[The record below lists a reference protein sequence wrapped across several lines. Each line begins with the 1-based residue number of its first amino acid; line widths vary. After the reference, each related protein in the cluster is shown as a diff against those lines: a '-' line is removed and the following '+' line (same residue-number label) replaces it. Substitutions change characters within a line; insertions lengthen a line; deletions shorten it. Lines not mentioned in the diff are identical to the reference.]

1 MPQSEIT
8 DLEVGPGGLKLEG
21 KDRAGTSEEAS
32 AGIPFG
38 VMVCRGTAD
47 DGILLLNTSAA
58 AMATDT
64 ALVGI
69 TLFDH
74 HFARNVEL
82 DADGALAPE
91 ATCAVLTK
99 GTCLV
104 QVEEAVAPGD
114 AVHVRVVTGGSDGY
128 GPAGAENAGA
138 FAHEHHG
145 LHQRFFLCAVAI
157 LGGCR
162 RLCRARNRHDH
173 GRTHHRGFV
182 KGK

>member
-138 FAHEHHG
+138 FRASPTSTTDCINVSSFA
-145 LHQRFFLCAVAI
+145 QWRSSADA
-157 LGGCR
+157 GGYAE
-162 RLCRARNRHDH
+162 LEIDMTMAALTTADS
-173 GRTHHRGFV
+173 
-182 KGK
+182 